1 MSLLQIQ
8 FDLLNLHSLRGR
20 ERALPVHADGNAVF
34 AAFQARGG
42 DEELNTGELLRGE
55 VSDERSG

>member
-1 MSLLQIQ
+1 MQ
-8 FDLLNLHSLRGR
+8 FDLLKLHRLRGR
-20 ERALPVHADGNAVF
+20 ERAFPVHGDGKAVF

-55 VSDERSG
+55 VLDERAG